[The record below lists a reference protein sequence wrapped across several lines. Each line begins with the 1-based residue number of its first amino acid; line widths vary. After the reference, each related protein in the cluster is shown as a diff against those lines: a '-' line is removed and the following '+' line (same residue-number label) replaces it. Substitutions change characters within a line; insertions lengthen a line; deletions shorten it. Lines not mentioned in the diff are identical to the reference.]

1 MIGQIAD
8 KVFSHDSV
16 LLDEAVSAL
25 VHKKDGIYIDGT
37 FGRGGHSKKILE
49 KLSTGGRLF
58 AIDKDLEAVGYAQEI
73 EQQDSRFSIW
83 HGSFTDAAS
92 FLKEKGLSGKIDGLL
107 MDLGLSSPQ
116 LDDAQRGFSF
126 MREGPLDMRMNT
138 AKGLSAKEW
147 LANESEENLA
157 AVIKEYGE
165 ERFAKRIANAIV
177 NSRAK
182 TGIETTTQ
190 LAEIVSQAIPRWEK
204 HKHPATRTFQAIR
217 IFINRELDDLS
228 DALESALDILAP
240 RGRLVVI
247 SFHSLE
253 DRIVKNYI
261 KKLAKGDDIPSYIP
275 VQKDQLNKRMIIIGK
290 AIKPSE
296 QEIEGNPRARSAIMR
311 IAEKI

>member
-1 MIGQIAD
+1 MISEMTDRSFA
-8 KVFSHDSV
+8 HDSV

-25 VHKKDGIYIDGT
+25 VQKENGIYVDGT

-49 KLSTGGRLF
+49 KLGVGGRLF
-58 AIDKDLEAVGYAQEI
+58 AVDKDLEAVRCGQSL
-73 EQQDSRFSIW
+73 QKQDQRFSIW
-83 HGSFTDAAS
+83 HGSFADIETMLADA
-92 FLKEKGLSGKIDGLL
+92 GLLGKIDGLL

-138 AKGLSAKEW
+138 NEGLSAKDW
-147 LANESEENLA
+147 LAQESEANLA

-177 NSRAK
+177 VARSRAS
-182 TGIETTTQ
+182 IETTTQ

-217 IFINRELDDLS
+217 IFINSELDDLNRS
-228 DALESALDILAP
+228 LERVLNILSP
-240 RGRLVVI
+240 GGRLVVI

-275 VQKDQLNKRMIIIGK
+275 INKDQLNKRMKLIGK
-290 AIKPSE
+290 AIKPTEKEISE
-296 QEIEGNPRARSAIMR
+296 NPRARSAIMR
-311 IAEKI
+311 VAEKL